1 VKRITLAAILALG
14 IHGILLGLKFNPL
27 KRIVNEK
34 PKIRVMNMSL
44 AFSQPKMTT
53 PKAALKKPKIKTKK
67 HPVVKKI
74 KKKSKHFPKPKPK
87 PKKVIKDVIQKAE
100 KDRSKTIP
108 EKALDR
114 PRTPDIPEQTQRKSI
129 SKAADKEGET
139 GSGRQ
144 IIREARPLYR
154 SNPPPKYPAV
164 ARRRGFQG
172 NVVLEVLVG
181 QIGNVI
187 DLRVLSS
194 SGYPILD
201 RAAKSSVK
209 NWTFEPGMRGQK
221 KVKMWVRVPIRFELK

>member
-27 KRIVNEK
+27 KRIVNEN
-34 PKIRVMNMSL
+34 PKLRVMNMSL
-44 AFSQPKMTT
+44 AFSHPKMTT
-53 PKAALKKPKIKTKK
+53 PKPALKKPKIKTKK

-74 KKKSKHFPKPKPK
+74 KKRSKHLPKPK

-100 KDRSKTIP
+100 KDRPKAIP
-108 EKALDR
+108 EKTVDM
-114 PRTPDIPEQTQRKSI
+114 PRTPDIPEQTKRESV
-129 SKAADKEGET
+129 SKEADKAGET

-172 NVVLEVLVG
+172 NVVLEVLVSR
-181 QIGNVI
+181 IGNVI
-187 DLRVLSS
+187 DLHVLSS

-209 NWTFEPGMRGQK
+209 HWTFEPGMRGQK

>member
-1 VKRITLAAILALG
+1 MKRIIIAAILALG
-14 IHGILLGLKFNPL
+14 IHGFLLGLKCNPL
-27 KRIVNEK
+27 KRISSER
-34 PKIRVMNMSL
+34 PKLRVMNMSL
-44 AFSQPKMTT
+44 AFRQPRMTT
-53 PKAALKKPKIKTKK
+53 PKAALEKPQI
-67 HPVVKKI
+67 KI
-74 KKKSKHFPKPKPK
+74 KKKPKHFHKPK

-100 KDRSKTIP
+100 KDRSKAIP
-108 EKALDR
+108 EKTVDM
-114 PRTPDIPEQTQRKSI
+114 PKTPDMPEQTEIKTI
-129 SKAADKEGET
+129 SKETDKEGET
-139 GSGRQ
+139 VSGKQ

-181 QIGNVI
+181 PIGNVI

-201 RAAKSSVK
+201 RTAKSSVK
-209 NWTFEPGMRGQK
+209 NWTFEPGMRGQE